1 MIRDKDCIFCK
12 IIAGEEPASKVYE
25 DDSVLAFMDVRPIN
39 TGECMIIPKEHIDH
53 FDDVPDDIASRII
66 LIAQKLSKRIKE
78 NFKPLR
84 VGYVV
89 HGFGVSHAHLVLIP
103 LNRRDDVTSVKFM
116 KIQRGRIIID
126 FDQVPLQPREELD
139 KAAKILRRD

>member
-1 MIRDKDCIFCK
+1 MIGDKNCIFCK
-12 IIAGEEPASKVYE
+12 IVEGKEPASKVYE
-25 DDSVLAFMDVRPIN
+25 DDAILAFMDIRPIN

-53 FDDVPDDIASRII
+53 FDDIPDDITSRII
-66 LIAQKLSKRIKE
+66 LIAQRLTKKIKE

-89 HGFGVSHAHLVLIP
+89 HGFGVPHAHLVLVP
-103 LNRRDDVTSVKFM
+103 LNRRDDVTSAKFM
-116 KIQRGRIIID
+116 KIDSGRIVID

-139 KAAKILRRD
+139 RAAKILRDV